1 MHKLFSKYARSLSTI
16 IMVLLFSASLWQL
29 AAANWIQGKAIVAQQ
44 LLNSSWNK
52 TLSDS
57 KSTDSPKPAIHK
69 PWPWADTWPVAK
81 LIVPQ
86 YDIEQIILAGDSG
99 SSLAFGPGY
108 SLASATPN
116 TSGMTMISGHRDTH
130 FKFLKDLKTNDT
142 IYLQTTDKTI
152 AYKVY
157 DFKIVDSNTFSLAAD
172 EREDTLVF
180 VTCYP
185 FNALS
190 SGGKLRYLVYASA
203 INEQKK
209 STSQTGPI
217 QI

>member
-16 IMVLLFSASLWQL
+16 VMVLLFSASLWQL
-29 AAANWIQGKAIVAQQ
+29 AEANWIQGKAIVAQQ

-57 KSTDSPKPAIHK
+57 KSTDSPKPAVHK

-130 FKFLKDLKTNDT
+130 FKFLKDLKINDT
-142 IYLQTTDKTI
+142 IYMQTTDKTI
-152 AYKVY
+152 AYQVY
-157 DFKIVDSNTFSLAAD
+157 DFKIVDSNTVSLAAD
-172 EREDTLVF
+172 DREETLVL

-185 FNALS
+185 FDAITN
-190 SGGKLRYLVYASA
+190 GGSLRYLVFATTPS
-203 INEQKK
+203 IRNKVTLQ
-209 STSQTGPI
+209 SSQTI
-217 QI
+217 